1 MKLFKKILTV
11 LVLLCVSATAF
22 AQETEAEIK
31 ENANKL
37 FEKEQYVKATALYLR
52 LISLHPEDYDYNY
65 RYGTCLLFNADNKKK
80 NALRYLTYAIT
91 SSSADPRAY
100 YFRGRALH
108 LNYQF
113 KDAKKMYREYKKR
126 RSSKDKGFDVDRE
139 IEMCD
144 NGKRLMSNF
153 TDIIVSEK
161 KQIDEDKFFRLYHDM
176 QIIGGDILVTERF
189 QSKMDKKMG
198 HVPIVHF
205 PKNATS
211 VYYSSY
217 GEKGET
223 GLDIYVRKKLLDGNW
238 GEPQMLT
245 GEVNTPYDDNFPYLH
260 PSGQYL
266 YFSSKGHNSMGGYDV
281 FMARFDP
288 TVNGFMRTEN
298 VDFAICSPDDDLF
311 YVVDSSY
318 QNAYFA
324 SARQSEEGKLH
335 VYRVRVARIPIQEVF
350 IMGDFLSE
358 INPENKDMTVTIFAG
373 ATGNEIGVIKS
384 NAKGKY
390 SYVFPQGGKYTYKI
404 KIDGIDGVTEIDL
417 DLPFLDEFRPL
428 KQRVIHK
435 QTPEGEVVMI
445 ENLFDELIE
454 GGSELIGPIL
464 RKKAELDINLNDF
477 DAKVLAALDLAKK
490 RDEILADLG
499 YDGLSPRE
507 VQNQL
512 NELAIAERDQNENI
526 KKMSDGIDQNIINT
540 SLDLN
545 ELVDAQQELINRA
558 AATDDPVEKYEHLK
572 EAKKIGAEIIT
583 LTDQIAGLNKLKST
597 IQSEFGNS
605 DGRENIQDLSTK
617 FDELIKARDE
627 EDAWNILAL
636 NQSEIFEIRNS
647 SPKAMIA
654 YMIDESIELRKKQ
667 NALRE
672 RNNSNTANISQLEA
686 DISLLKG
693 QLPGAKKKQR
703 KELEEEILFKTQE
716 LEAYIEDQAFS
727 KADIAAID
735 REANV
740 LDENVDVLQESI
752 TGSLVATISVDEVE
766 AALKAASKI
775 ENEGIDKQI
784 ETDIE
789 ALENNYP
796 EITSAGPAEIPTQ
809 ENVQNKLEA
818 SHAEAVSQIIS
829 NSEQTELEK
838 LTKLIA
844 NNEAT
849 IDRST
854 SEIQALQI
862 KLEGDPENMD
872 LLEEQTSLVQYLTK
886 LEDENEGF
894 RNQVDQINIEN
905 PPVAISKEDLVEG
918 LLPGFNEEVR
928 SIKTNTNLNE
938 EEQLDQLQVKT
949 QKLDGAVNE
958 RLNDIRTQ
966 LESDPTKNELLAQ
979 LDILESVRAENT
991 EEIARIDA
999 RLRELTSTTVATESR
1014 NSEIIEEILPG
1025 HESNMNAIASN
1036 NELQPLDRLTQQ
1048 QTAEEELLTS
1058 TNQKIKVL
1066 DAELTSNP
1074 NDPVLLKRKDQ
1085 LEEIASTT
1093 SNTIDERAQE
1103 INALT
1108 NVSSIVDLEGIKTR
1122 IQESIAGTRE
1132 SDIAELRNSSGTAG
1146 EISIGVWDL
1155 EQEYLDRLVAEA
1167 SSVNQRAEANP
1178 ENQEAQTEVQAIK
1191 ELIEAQENEV
1201 AAQRIKAFEDAVTV
1215 TNNSELIAGV
1225 DRKYSIEMGELFQ
1238 ESPRDN
1244 DAIAE
1249 READLQNKLQKELDK
1264 KRKELDRSYSVNVD
1278 LEWMLLDKE
1287 LTESKKREEI
1297 ARAGTEVIA
1306 VQRDQEGFIEEIR
1319 NTLLSENATEV
1330 STTYTEK
1337 EELETQDEVLQAYE
1351 NGLITELSILEAQQL
1366 ESPSEQT
1373 VAKIDWVKEELETIR
1388 NKRGSISIS
1397 LDEFGTEVI
1406 AANVSIESDP
1416 TLAKLENDEAALV
1429 KQLDDPNLS
1438 TSEREQIKA
1447 SIQEVQTA
1455 QVEHG
1460 NEITSESIDESQ
1472 EEQEALTNALL
1483 NNGGP
1488 TRESPLI
1495 ASAIDASVEERKVID
1510 QLVNDADN
1518 AKSSQE
1524 REYLLDQ
1531 AETRQKALVESL
1543 EDIVQNQQVN
1553 TIEENEGI
1561 TIYSEADLQE
1571 RKRRYTIQIGDF
1583 DTQLFQIDE
1592 QISEAKRREIPEL
1605 EDQRANLIL
1614 QRDRAAQQ
1622 LKEVN
1627 SQIENLPVEETIPRI
1642 ASAALEQDVSFNEE
1656 REIAVSEEYA
1666 AYRIEGIKALELEN
1680 QARAVENELVKERE
1694 DLLAIISGVNPELS
1708 DMERQEYITLR
1719 TNRIKTLESELE
1731 QINSDLAIQTDIAD
1745 KLLPTNAEEAMKIQN
1760 LLARGV
1766 RPLKVVT
1773 AALALIQ
1780 MPSTGLAINETMPS
1794 IYSEANPI
1802 PVGVES
1808 PSGLTY
1814 RVQIGAFARA
1824 IPQDLFKEFNP
1835 VSGEKIGNT
1844 GITRYMAGFFNNSD
1858 SVVTARQQIRSLGY
1872 RDAFVVAYCDGE
1884 RITFGEARR
1893 REAAGTCVPKVYKEL
1908 MMEVAENTADHL
1920 GIPLTNE
1927 VKEVPEYTY
1936 NLAPGAIPADPIELK
1951 KGLFFSVQIGVFN
1964 RPVSE
1969 KRLKNMPDILTI
1981 RLPTGQIRYST
1992 GMFDSASGCK
2002 SRKIEAYESGIEDAF
2017 IVAYYNGVRIKVYE
2031 ANDLLAKYGPS
2042 ILQSNIDESEP
2053 VVIVETPSD
2062 IIRTDTVVTEVIEVP
2077 VDIPA
2082 NEEIKVQVVTKQTFD
2097 AFPRDILNRY
2107 NTEGN
2112 FYYDANDGKVKSV
2125 IYDNENMLPRL
2136 FKFEEDIDTVYLS
2149 SDALAME
2156 MNKTTLQVQL
2166 ATETVPGDLVDLVLR
2181 LPYPREFVKVGK
2193 GLMLTIEGIEP
2204 TKLLGVQNQV
2214 RMIGLEPVVLE
2225 TINEN

>member
-1 MKLFKKILTV
+1 
-11 LVLLCVSATAF
+11 
-22 AQETEAEIK
+22 
-31 ENANKL
+31 
-37 FEKEQYVKATALYLR
+37 
-52 LISLHPEDYDYNY
+52 
-65 RYGTCLLFNADNKKK
+65 
-80 NALRYLTYAIT
+80 
-91 SSSADPRAY
+91 
-100 YFRGRALH
+100 
-108 LNYQF
+108 
-113 KDAKKMYREYKKR
+113 
-126 RSSKDKGFDVDRE
+126 
-139 IEMCD
+139 
-144 NGKRLMSNF
+144 
-153 TDIIVSEK
+153 
-161 KQIDEDKFFRLYHDM
+161 
-176 QIIGGDILVTERF
+176 
-189 QSKMDKKMG
+189 
-198 HVPIVHF
+198 
-205 PKNATS
+205 
-211 VYYSSY
+211 
-217 GEKGET
+217 
-223 GLDIYVRKKLLDGNW
+223 
-238 GEPQMLT
+238 
-245 GEVNTPYDDNFPYLH
+245 
-260 PSGQYL
+260 
-266 YFSSKGHNSMGGYDV
+266 
-281 FMARFDP
+281 
-288 TVNGFMRTEN
+288 
-298 VDFAICSPDDDLF
+298 
-311 YVVDSSY
+311 
-318 QNAYFA
+318 
-324 SARQSEEGKLH
+324 
-335 VYRVRVARIPIQEVF
+335 
-350 IMGDFLSE
+350 
-358 INPENKDMTVTIFAG
+358 
-373 ATGNEIGVIKS
+373 
-384 NAKGKY
+384 
-390 SYVFPQGGKYTYKI
+390 
-404 KIDGIDGVTEIDL
+404 
-417 DLPFLDEFRPL
+417 
-428 KQRVIHK
+428 
-435 QTPEGEVVMI
+435 
-445 ENLFDELIE
+445 
-454 GGSELIGPIL
+454 
-464 RKKAELDINLNDF
+464 
-477 DAKVLAALDLAKK
+477 
-490 RDEILADLG
+490 
-499 YDGLSPRE
+499 
-507 VQNQL
+507 
-512 NELAIAERDQNENI
+512 
-526 KKMSDGIDQNIINT
+526 
-540 SLDLN
+540 
-545 ELVDAQQELINRA
+545 
-558 AATDDPVEKYEHLK
+558 
-572 EAKKIGAEIIT
+572 
-583 LTDQIAGLNKLKST
+583 
-597 IQSEFGNS
+597 
-605 DGRENIQDLSTK
+605 
-617 FDELIKARDE
+617 
-627 EDAWNILAL
+627 
-636 NQSEIFEIRNS
+636 
-647 SPKAMIA
+647 
-654 YMIDESIELRKKQ
+654 
-667 NALRE
+667 
-672 RNNSNTANISQLEA
+672 
-686 DISLLKG
+686 
-693 QLPGAKKKQR
+693 
-703 KELEEEILFKTQE
+703 
-716 LEAYIEDQAFS
+716 
-727 KADIAAID
+727 
-735 REANV
+735 
-740 LDENVDVLQESI
+740 
-752 TGSLVATISVDEVE
+752 
-766 AALKAASKI
+766 
-775 ENEGIDKQI
+775 
-784 ETDIE
+784 
-789 ALENNYP
+789 
-796 EITSAGPAEIPTQ
+796 
-809 ENVQNKLEA
+809 
-818 SHAEAVSQIIS
+818 
-829 NSEQTELEK
+829 
-838 LTKLIA
+838 
-844 NNEAT
+844 
-849 IDRST
+849 
-854 SEIQALQI
+854 
-862 KLEGDPENMD
+862 
-872 LLEEQTSLVQYLTK
+872 
-886 LEDENEGF
+886 
-894 RNQVDQINIEN
+894 
-905 PPVAISKEDLVEG
+905 
-918 LLPGFNEEVR
+918 
-928 SIKTNTNLNE
+928 
-938 EEQLDQLQVKT
+938 
-949 QKLDGAVNE
+949 
-958 RLNDIRTQ
+958 
-966 LESDPTKNELLAQ
+966 
-979 LDILESVRAENT
+979 
-991 EEIARIDA
+991 
-999 RLRELTSTTVATESR
+999 
-1014 NSEIIEEILPG
+1014 
-1025 HESNMNAIASN
+1025 
-1036 NELQPLDRLTQQ
+1036 
-1048 QTAEEELLTS
+1048 
-1058 TNQKIKVL
+1058 
-1066 DAELTSNP
+1066 
-1074 NDPVLLKRKDQ
+1074 
-1085 LEEIASTT
+1085 
-1093 SNTIDERAQE
+1093 
-1103 INALT
+1103 
-1108 NVSSIVDLEGIKTR
+1108 
-1122 IQESIAGTRE
+1122 
-1132 SDIAELRNSSGTAG
+1132 
-1146 EISIGVWDL
+1146 
-1155 EQEYLDRLVAEA
+1155 VAEA
-1167 SSVNQRAEANP
+1167 TSVNQRAEANP

-1215 TNNSELIAGV
+1215 TNNSQLIAGV

-1306 VQRDQEGFIEEIR
+1306 VERDQEGFIEEIR

-1561 TIYSEADLQE
+1561 TIYTEADLQE

-1605 EDQRANLIL
+1605 EDQRANLLL

-1936 NLAPGAIPADPIELK
+1936 NLAPGAIP
-1951 KGLFFSVQIGVFN
+1951 
-1964 RPVSE
+1964 
-1969 KRLKNMPDILTI
+1969 
-1981 RLPTGQIRYST
+1981 
-1992 GMFDSASGCK
+1992 
-2002 SRKIEAYESGIEDAF
+2002 
-2017 IVAYYNGVRIKVYE
+2017 
-2031 ANDLLAKYGPS
+2031 
-2042 ILQSNIDESEP
+2042 
-2053 VVIVETPSD
+2053 
-2062 IIRTDTVVTEVIEVP
+2062 
-2077 VDIPA
+2077 
-2082 NEEIKVQVVTKQTFD
+2082 
-2097 AFPRDILNRY
+2097 
-2107 NTEGN
+2107 
-2112 FYYDANDGKVKSV
+2112 
-2125 IYDNENMLPRL
+2125 
-2136 FKFEEDIDTVYLS
+2136 
-2149 SDALAME
+2149 
-2156 MNKTTLQVQL
+2156 
-2166 ATETVPGDLVDLVLR
+2166 
-2181 LPYPREFVKVGK
+2181 
-2193 GLMLTIEGIEP
+2193 
-2204 TKLLGVQNQV
+2204 
-2214 RMIGLEPVVLE
+2214 
-2225 TINEN
+2225 